1 MEALKRLE
9 LCRTDERLWLSIAT
23 KKEGSLMTGAFLNML
38 CDEISRLTRIRG
50 GSGRRSQRTCGG
62 RLPGILSW

>member
-1 MEALKRLE
+1 LNDWNDYSCGVKVIFMEALKRLE

-38 CDEISRLTRIRG
+38 V
-50 GSGRRSQRTCGG
+50 
-62 RLPGILSW
+62 